1 MVALKDKEKAELLD
15 QQSKGKQESLASKD
29 MELERYAKRM
39 WTECGSCFSL
49 LLFISFV
56 SQIPYHSFPWFFKPL
71 AIHFLG
77 FWNLLPFTF
86 CFFNSLAVFSWILN
100 TLPYISLVFHIPYH
114 TFPWFLNPL
123 QLMPWFFLYF
133 LTTHLLIFLTL
144 TISFPWGFKFLTIH
158 FLMGFDLALE
168 SRLI

>member
-1 MVALKDKEKAELLD
+1 
-15 QQSKGKQESLASKD
+15 
-29 MELERYAKRM
+29 M
-39 WTECGSCFSL
+39 WKLFFSL
-49 LLFISFV
+49 TIHFLRFSNPLPFISLVF
-56 SQIPYHSFPWFFKPL
+56 QTPCHSFPWLLESLTIYFLFLQFPCRFFLDFKYIT
-71 AIHFLG
+71 IHFLG
-77 FWNLLPFTF
+77 FPYPLPH
-86 CFFNSLAVFSWILN
+86 
-100 TLPYISLVFHIPYH
+100 ISLVFHIPYH